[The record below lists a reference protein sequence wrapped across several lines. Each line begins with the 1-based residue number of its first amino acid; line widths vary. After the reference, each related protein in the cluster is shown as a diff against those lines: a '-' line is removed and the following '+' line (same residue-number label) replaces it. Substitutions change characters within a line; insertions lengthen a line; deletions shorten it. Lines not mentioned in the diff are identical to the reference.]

1 MKKLFFAMALL
12 VAATGASAQDRMT
25 KKARALFDENKIQEA
40 QELLTPVFTNEKTRD
55 FAMAWDL
62 QGDIHQ
68 RLFAVELNKAAAGQ
82 PLDTTVFVTNL
93 YKCLEAYDKAYEFDT
108 KGTYTLK
115 NKNNLKKF
123 RTYIVYAGQFASNNG
138 KNDEAYQ
145 AFDNWLA
152 YPKTYKLVEGE
163 PSVLKDSLVDESMIA
178 FYACLSAYNSK
189 NYAGISKHM
198 EQALGYTKELA
209 NVQQLCLVSLLEQGD
224 TAQWISTARK
234 FAKVEGANDAI
245 AQNVLAYYFERS
257 MFDEAMNFADELLT
271 ANPNNKIA
279 NYTKGLVM
287 FNQGKYAEAI
297 PFYEKT
303 IEIDPMYSDA
313 YYQIGVSY
321 SNQGYAINEAIGE
334 KKLTIAEGQKEIEKV
349 KDMYRKAE
357 PYFLKV
363 RELNP
368 DEPRRW
374 ASRLKTIYYILG
386 EKEKEAELDAYM
398 VD

>member
-138 KNDEAYQ
+138 KNDEAY
-145 AFDNWLA
+145 
-152 YPKTYKLVEGE
+152 
-163 PSVLKDSLVDESMIA
+163 
-178 FYACLSAYNSK
+178 
-189 NYAGISKHM
+189 
-198 EQALGYTKELA
+198 
-209 NVQQLCLVSLLEQGD
+209 
-224 TAQWISTARK
+224 
-234 FAKVEGANDAI
+234 
-245 AQNVLAYYFERS
+245 
-257 MFDEAMNFADELLT
+257 
-271 ANPNNKIA
+271 
-279 NYTKGLVM
+279 
-287 FNQGKYAEAI
+287 
-297 PFYEKT
+297 
-303 IEIDPMYSDA
+303 
-313 YYQIGVSY
+313 
-321 SNQGYAINEAIGE
+321 
-334 KKLTIAEGQKEIEKV
+334 
-349 KDMYRKAE
+349 
-357 PYFLKV
+357 
-363 RELNP
+363 
-368 DEPRRW
+368 
-374 ASRLKTIYYILG
+374 
-386 EKEKEAELDAYM
+386 
-398 VD
+398 